1 MHHAF
6 PSVAQRRRWLQA
18 AAAMVCTA
26 ATGARAADSF
36 KPIAWDDL
44 VPPDWDP
51 MKSFQDLQNLSSAPD
66 ADPRVQ
72 KLYERMRKVWDEAPT
87 VAAMDGRRVRMPG
100 YVVPLEEGWQGLG
113 EFLLVPYFGA
123 CIHTP
128 PPPANQIVL
137 VRIDPPAKGFRS
149 MDAVWV
155 NGTLGLARGSSDMG
169 ASAYSMV
176 ADSVTRYRKK

>member
-1 MHHAF
+1 MPHAT
-6 PSVAQRRRWLQA
+6 PHDPRRRLLLQA
-18 AAAMVCTA
+18 AAAGLLATA
-26 ATGARAADSF
+26 ATARAADPF

-66 ADPRVQ
+66 SDPRVQ

-100 YVVPLEEGWQGLG
+100 YVVPLEEGRQGLS

-137 VRIDPPAKGFRS
+137 VKIDPPAKGFRS